1 MIVIVAG
8 EKHLAMTS
16 HFGGRGKGSMC
27 SRITGRQC
35 PTLSGIGVD
44 TNSNRHS
51 VQQSLVNTFHCAFVT
66 RHLNFDI
73 LKNKEVLY
81 IRHIP
86 WSNDDV
92 CSRFANSIIGCLR
105 CRLVNA
111 NRK

>member
-66 RHLNFDI
+66 RHLNFDKSCTSVTYLGAMMMSAPDLLI
-73 LKNKEVLY
+73 A
-81 IRHIP
+81 
-86 WSNDDV
+86 S
-92 CSRFANSIIGCLR
+92 
-105 CRLVNA
+105 
-111 NRK
+111 